1 MHLESKWNQLY
12 LEKGRETLD
21 MMQIEFELKNIKSQI
36 REQDALSARQE
47 LDGNNSEEDLDIA
60 S

>member
-1 MHLESKWNQLY
+1 LESKWNQLY

-47 LDGNNSEEDLDIA
+47 LDENNFEEDLDIA

>member
-1 MHLESKWNQLY
+1 
-12 LEKGRETLD
+12 